1 MLGVTGRDAPGRN
14 EEPRM
19 SIESDP
25 LSPELALVCP
35 DLAARARAALPDRP
49 WEIVH
54 RRRAPTD
61 DDDVPASTPAVVLE
75 ATGAFAPPVWHH
87 PVGYPVPGPSS
98 GQRAI
103 VVSLLALAAVLALS
117 IRPVPDAPVPV
128 VSAAGTPDRTA
139 RATATPETAPAG
151 STRPATSGK
160 PTPGAKQAAPAPS
173 SASRAPRSAKSATGT
188 VVRPAPG
195 TTRRTPA
202 PATPQA
208 TPKPPAATRPV
219 VRVRPL
225 PGGYVFGSELRL
237 LVGAS
242 RSTIVRFDAITPCG
256 SSVTFTQIPIAKDGT
271 FAVRG
276 QVAQRGGR
284 AVVRLSGRV
293 SSARKINGNLA
304 ASGPGCERVRRY
316 AAVLS

>member
-1 MLGVTGRDAPGRN
+1 
-14 EEPRM
+14 M

-49 WEIVH
+49 WEVVH
-54 RRRAPTD
+54 RPRAPTD
-61 DDDVPASTPAVVLE
+61 DDEVTAAVPAVVLE
-75 ATGAFAPPVWHH
+75 ATGTFAPPEWRH

-128 VSAAGTPDRTA
+128 VVPAAVTPDRTA
-139 RATATPETAPAG
+139 RAPATSETAPARATG
-151 STRPATSGK
+151 PTTSGK
-160 PTPGAKQAAPAPS
+160 TASGGRQATPAKPTVPRAA
-173 SASRAPRSAKSATGT
+173 RRAKSATRAL
-188 VVRPAPG
+188 VRPG
-195 TTRRTPA
+195 STRRSSA
-202 PATPQA
+202 PARAAAKPRA
-208 TPKPPAATRPV
+208 TARPV

-293 SSARKINGNLA
+293 SSARKIDGNLA